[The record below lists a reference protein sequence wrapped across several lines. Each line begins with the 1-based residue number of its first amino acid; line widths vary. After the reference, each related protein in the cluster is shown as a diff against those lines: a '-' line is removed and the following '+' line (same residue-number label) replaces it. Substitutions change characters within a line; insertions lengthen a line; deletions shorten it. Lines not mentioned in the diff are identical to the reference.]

1 MMKFD
6 LIKSEHKMKH
16 RNNND
21 LIKPILYDS
30 GIKFLKL
37 V

>member
-16 RNNND
+16 RNDND
-21 LIKPILYDS
+21 LIKPIYM
-30 GIKFLKL
+30 FQ